1 MIRRIFVDTN
11 VMLDLLA
18 WRQPYYEP
26 IARIA
31 TLAEMEKLVMVAS
44 PISFT
49 TCSYFLTENEGSKS
63 AFEKLRKFKIVCEIC
78 NIGAH
83 TIEKALTSSFKD
95 FEDAVQYFNAMESK
109 CEVIITRNPKDF
121 KKSLISVMSADAF
134 LKSIEGKIR

>member
-11 VMLDLLA
+11 VMLDLLG
-18 WRQPYYEP
+18 WRHPYYEP

-31 TLAEMEKLVMVAS
+31 TLAEMKKLVMVAS

-49 TCSYFLTENEGSKS
+49 TCSYFLTKNEGSKS

-83 TIEKALTSSFKD
+83 TIEKALTSNFKD

-121 KKSLISVMSADAF
+121 KKSLISVMSSDEF
-134 LKSIEGKIR
+134 LKSIEGKII